1 MVNGHPRPSAQFRQ
15 QAQERA
21 RKEAFARNAGRFLTT
36 LLLLPLVAFLLMLA
50 VGAVHG
56 FAPAV
61 PAIGYGTTLLLVL
74 GVDALSALTKLFRK

>member
-1 MVNGHPRPSAQFRQ
+1 MVSDIPRTAAELRAQ
-15 QAQERA
+15 AKERE
-21 RKEAFARNAGRFLTT
+21 RKEAFERAAGKFLGT
-36 LLLLPLVAFLLMLA
+36 LLLIPLLAFLLMLA